1 VIRPTFREA
10 LLTRVTTTLRAVWAA
25 LMVAVF
31 VYAALAV
38 WLTRRMQPAF
48 PSDIAATLT
57 PALYALAVAIALVA
71 LWWRR
76 HLAPEAVVA
85 VTSGGAGPSIVIPVL
100 PETDA
105 ERHALAAFARLQ
117 TQWIVVWAM
126 SESLAIFGLVLS
138 LGTAD
143 PRHVAGLGAAALI
156 LLGVHAPSR
165 GRLETLLA
173 ALPVA

>member
-1 VIRPTFREA
+1 VIRPTFRKA
-10 LLTRVTTTLRAVWAA
+10 LLDRVSTNLRTVWGV
-25 LMVAVF
+25 LMLAVF
-31 VYAALAV
+31 VYAALAL
-38 WLTRRMQPAF
+38 WLTRRMPAAF

-57 PALYALAVAIALVA
+57 PALYALAMAIALVA

-85 VTSGGAGPSIVIPVL
+85 VTSGGAGPSIAMPVT

-105 ERHALAAFARLQ
+105 ERHALAAFSRLQ

-126 SESLAIFGLVLS
+126 SESLAIVGLVLS

-156 LLGVHAPSR
+156 LLGAHAPSR
-165 GRLETLLA
+165 GRLETVLA
-173 ALPVA
+173 ALPIA